1 MSKLRQ
7 KQRAAGRTPKPS
19 PNDWMDWLE
28 ANAHL
33 RKRIQAAIPANY
45 ILSLSVIVQ
54 EDPRATETEKAFA
67 TAVQQVALRAATDPF
82 IGLSPERSWECKRV
96 MQLVSDH
103 AVGIGEEGG
112 SVTVSVMV
120 LAIMKW
126 LAHAE
131 KQGRSPASPAPLLTR
146 RSRPSPGW

>member
-67 TAVQQVALRAATDPF
+67 TAVQQVAQRGRP
-82 IGLSPERSWECKRV
+82 GHQGGG
-96 MQLVSDH
+96 M
-103 AVGIGEEGG
+103 AVEQGEEFF
-112 SVTVSVMV
+112 
-120 LAIMKW
+120 LARHQG
-126 LAHAE
+126 LE
-131 KQGRSPASPAPLLTR
+131 KAQHGI
-146 RSRPSPGW
+146 PSGEAV